1 MKKLL
6 IPASIAVGAV
16 IFASGHARADLS
28 PAETALKAVA
38 GCDSALLSP
47 GLTAAERD
55 SITEEKAYQYA
66 LATMHTMRAGDYA
79 RALVLIDSAMPIAT
93 DPEVRK
99 PLYIFRAKAWSSLG
113 NHDND
118 YGRFD
123 SALVKYDRA
132 IEAYSTL
139 GSAKDVAAMIGKKAD
154 VYSNRRNV
162 PKAEE
167 TLSKAWIG
175 ARMSGDQEAMV
186 STLTRIKNFARNYRR
201 HSLYLSATYSLDS
214 LRPYVSDPS
223 LRMDIATDFAETAI
237 AAGNFQAARAIYTE
251 ILSEQ
256 DSMPASNERN
266 VLLTG
271 TIDKLADICMEMAD
285 YDDAIAYNVR
295 NLELKRTG
303 NTLSPFGQAL
313 VLNRL
318 SENYAAKGDT
328 LKAKL
333 YADSVI
339 GAITPETDPFFASYM
354 YVLGGIC
361 YRRTKDYED
370 ALEALTKGYDLDN
383 SHSDILPLVS
393 LTLAELDRAPEGMEK
408 IRSYTQETGEKEG
421 YDSPN
426 YARMLRYTGQIEQ
439 MAGEKE
445 LAAQSMAKAMHIH
458 LSNIRS
464 RLRFIPSGMRKS
476 FISALTELVAIM
488 SEKGISDSIAPS
500 QFTTAAYEGLLL
512 NKGLLLASEQS
523 TAELVNRHGT
533 REDKAEFARMEH
545 LRSRLEIAKKDPE
558 LSDSVGWL
566 SSEIMA
572 IDERLAHSCASYGDV
587 GAFGSVTYKDILSAM
602 KPGETLVDITSYEK
616 TPKDRKY
623 VAYVLKPGEEFA
635 RIIPLC
641 SQEAIDSLRDEA
653 RGDLSRL
660 HSSDLAVRVRKTI
673 FDPIVPY
680 LTPGVT
686 TYLVPSGSLLT
697 FSPEVLP
704 LDDVATEESSPI
716 VAERYPIVRL
726 SSARNIV
733 DPSKIDPSALT
744 ASLYGGIIY
753 DMDADEM
760 ALASMKVDDDMAAS
774 FALRSPQANDKAL
787 SYLPYTLHEV
797 REIDR
802 ILSDKGSVS
811 PRTGKNATEASFF
824 NLSGNSPRIL
834 HMATH
839 GFFFNPDD
847 HDKARGLAG
856 VTDPMNLSGLVLS
869 GGNAEWMGLPLPPD
883 TYGGLLTAADIAR
896 CDLTGTDLVCLSACH
911 TALGSETTSE
921 GIYGLQRAFK
931 KAGAGTLVMSLWEAS
946 EKSATLFMSTFYTQ
960 LALNGFNVHEAFSK
974 ARAEVRSRYPEP
986 FYWAGFILVD

>member
-1 MKKLL
+1 MRKLL
-6 IPASIAVGAV
+6 IPVSAALAAIIS
-16 IFASGHARADLS
+16 SGVHARADLS
-28 PAETALKAVA
+28 PAETALRAVA
-38 GCDSALLSP
+38 SCDSTLALP
-47 GLTAAERD
+47 GLSVAERD
-55 SITEEKAYQYA
+55 SITQEKAYQYA
-66 LATMHTMRAGDYA
+66 LATMHTMRAGDY
-79 RALVLIDSAMPIAT
+79 RKALALTDSAIPIAT

-99 PLYIFRAKAWSSLG
+99 PLYIFRGQAWGKLG
-113 NHDND
+113 NHDTD

-132 IEAYSTL
+132 IDAYSTL

-154 VYSNRRNV
+154 VYSNRRMV

-175 ARMSGDQEAMV
+175 ARMSGDHEAMV
-186 STLTRIKNFARNYRR
+186 STLARIKNFARNYRR
-201 HSLYLSATYSLDS
+201 HSLFLSATYSLDS
-214 LRPYVSDPS
+214 LRAYVTDPS

-237 AAGNFQAARAIYTE
+237 TSADYQTARDIYTE

-256 DSMPASNERN
+256 DSMPESRERN

-271 TIDKLADICMEMAD
+271 TIDKLADLCLETGD
-285 YDDAIAYNVR
+285 YDAAIAYNRR
-295 NLELKRTG
+295 NLGLKRSGHTR
-303 NTLSPFGQAL
+303 SPFGEAL

-328 LKAKL
+328 LTAKL

-339 GAITPETDPFFASYM
+339 GTITPDTDPFFASYM

-361 YRRTKDYED
+361 YRRTKDYEN
-370 ALEALTKGYDLDN
+370 AHENLTKGYDLDN
-383 SHSDILPLVS
+383 SHSDILPLIS
-393 LTLAELDRAPEGMEK
+393 LTLAELGRADEGVDK
-408 IRSYTQETGEKEG
+408 IRMYSQETGEKEG
-421 YDSPN
+421 FDSPN

-439 MAGEKE
+439 MAGKKE
-445 LAAQSMAKAMHIH
+445 MASRSMSESMEIH

-476 FISALTELVAIM
+476 FISAMTELVAIM
-488 SEKGISDSIAPS
+488 TEKCISDSMAPS
-500 QFTTAAYEGLLL
+500 PFTTSAYEGLLL

-533 REDKAEFARMEH
+533 RADKADFARMET
-545 LRSRLEIAKKDPE
+545 LRQRLDVARKDPE
-558 LSDSVGWL
+558 LRDSIGWL

-587 GAFGSVTYKDILSAM
+587 GAFGSITYRDILAAM

-616 TPKDRKY
+616 TPADRKY
-623 VAYVLKPGEEFA
+623 AAYILKPGVENA
-635 RIIPLC
+635 IVVPLC
-641 SQEAIDSLRDEA
+641 TQLALDSLRDEA
-653 RGDLSRL
+653 DGDLSRL
-660 HSSDLAVRVRKTI
+660 HTSGLAARVRKTI
-673 FDPIVPY
+673 FDPIAEY
-680 LTPGVT
+680 LTPGAT
-686 TYLVPSGSLLT
+686 TYLIPSGSLLT

-704 LDDVATEESSPI
+704 LEDSMAEDDAPI
-716 VAERYPIVRL
+716 VADRYPIVRL

-733 DPSKIDPSALT
+733 GRTGLESSGLT

-760 ALASMKVDDDMAAS
+760 ALASMKVRDDMAAA
-774 FALRSPQANDKAL
+774 FATRSPQSNGNSL

-797 REIDR
+797 KEIDR

-811 PRTGKNATEASFF
+811 RRTGKNATEASFF

-834 HMATH
+834 HIATH

-847 HDKARGLAG
+847 RDKARGLKG
-856 VTDPMNLSGLVLS
+856 MTDPMNLSGLVMS
-869 GGNAEWMGLPLPPD
+869 GGNAEWMGLSLPPD
-883 TYGGLLTAADIAR
+883 TYGGLLTASDIAR
-896 CDLTGTDLVCLSACH
+896 CDLSGTNLVCLSACH
-911 TALGSETTSE
+911 TAMGSETTSE

-946 EKSATLFMSTFYTQ
+946 EKSATLFMSTFYSR
-960 LALNGFNVHEAFSK
+960 LASNGFDVHDAFAK
-974 ARAEVRSRYPEP
+974 ARADVRQSFPEP